1 MAILA
6 VIIVLVAAGPVFPQ
20 KTIEQIIT
28 WVNADI
34 ILKSEYDAKIKQ
46 LSQQLAQQRNLQGT
60 QLEQAVAEQSR
71 DLLRDL
77 IDMKLVVQ
85 VAKDMGLNADLD
97 VIRQMERLRQD
108 NNMPSMEALEEA
120 MRQQGMNV
128 EETKQDMKNN
138 ILMQQVIQREVY
150 HKVQVTTEEQLAYYE
165 ANKKNFDKPEGIR
178 LSEIGISIE
187 SKTPA
192 EVEEQKKK
200 AEEALAAIKRG
211 DNFAEVAQ
219 KYSETQTAGGGGD
232 LGFFEKG
239 QLAAPLEEAAS
250 KLEKGQTTEII
261 SRPDGF
267 IILKVTDR
275 HSGGILPFEL
285 AQDQISDLL
294 WSERI
299 RPKIREYLT
308 RLRVEGFVKVSEGYV
323 DTGAPPKTAAEIK
336 PGRN

>member
-6 VIIVLVAAGPVFPQ
+6 IVTVLVAAGPVFPQ

-46 LSQQLAQQRNLQGT
+46 LSQQLAQQRNLQGA

-239 QLAAPLEEAAS
+239 QLAAPLEEAAA
-250 KLEKGQTTEII
+250 KL
-261 SRPDGF
+261 
-267 IILKVTDR
+267 
-275 HSGGILPFEL
+275 
-285 AQDQISDLL
+285 
-294 WSERI
+294 
-299 RPKIREYLT
+299 
-308 RLRVEGFVKVSEGYV
+308 
-323 DTGAPPKTAAEIK
+323 
-336 PGRN
+336 